1 MARALSEIEHEIQ
14 QLSAAD
20 RSRLL
25 KFLIEQVDAPADAD
39 VESAWIAESERRLD
53 EFESGKVQTY
63 SGRAVMKE
71 ALSRSK

>member
-25 KFLIEQVDAPADAD
+25 KFLIEQVDAPADAE

-53 EFESGKVQTY
+53 EIESGEVQTY
-63 SGRAVMKE
+63 SGRTVMKE
-71 ALSRSK
+71 ARSRGK